1 MKEALIAGAAV
12 FLLSYLFVT
21 ILIKISR
28 VIDRY
33 KMKKKT
39 DKIKVGQRYEYKG
52 YFMDPFERGKHI
64 IKILDIKEGI
74 MEKKVTIKEGMDIFY
89 KNAGKGIWVYIGLFG
104 NKVLSILKNKGVI
117 ACENDAEYCVLM
129 DGEDHFISI
138 AKDMSH
144 DYCCEYVVERA
155 EAYRDYPSK
164 GATCSVCLFE
174 DNENKAREMLKEAI
188 IELSKNN
195 IIDCDG
201 L

>member
-64 IKILDIKEGI
+64 IKILDIKEGYALY
-74 MEKKVTIKEGMDIFY
+74 EYGKKPKFVMFY
-89 KNAGKGIWVYIGLFG
+89 
-104 NKVLSILKNKGVI
+104 
-117 ACENDAEYCVLM
+117 
-129 DGEDHFISI
+129 
-138 AKDMSH
+138 
-144 DYCCEYVVERA
+144 
-155 EAYRDYPSK
+155 
-164 GATCSVCLFE
+164 GA
-174 DNENKAREMLKEAI
+174 
-188 IELSKNN
+188 
-195 IIDCDG
+195 
-201 L
+201 

>member
-1 MKEALIAGAAV
+1 MEEIV
-12 FLLSYLFVT
+12 
-21 ILIKISR
+21 IKGEMA
-28 VIDRY
+28 D
-33 KMKKKT
+33 
-39 DKIKVGQRYEYKG
+39 
-52 YFMDPFERGKHI
+52 
-64 IKILDIKEGI
+64 
-74 MEKKVTIKEGMDIFY
+74 FY

>member
-64 IKILDIKEGI
+64 IKILDIKEGYALYEYEKSPSLLCS
-74 MEKKVTIKEGMDIFY
+74 MELEDI
-89 KNAGKGIWVYIGLFG
+89 
-104 NKVLSILKNKGVI
+104 
-117 ACENDAEYCVLM
+117 
-129 DGEDHFISI
+129 
-138 AKDMSH
+138 
-144 DYCCEYVVERA
+144 VER
-155 EAYRDYPSK
+155 YVLITDIK
-164 GATCSVCLFE
+164 
-174 DNENKAREMLKEAI
+174 
-188 IELSKNN
+188 
-195 IIDCDG
+195 
-201 L
+201 